1 MKKLLSATLFCAL
14 FSVIGGILFFG
25 DVFSS
30 FSFPFRLAC
39 LTFFA
44 MTTTFLTLW
53 LVFRQ
58 AAEALPDNPGET
70 VTSATPASQDEP
82 GKRGYEL
89 FQRIESYMEDK
100 RPYLDE
106 KLNLDSFSKAVFSN
120 KVYVSKNINHYS
132 GKNFRQFINWY
143 RIQYALDLMKKD
155 PHLRMEEVAM
165 MSGFHTTVSFN
176 MAFRLFV
183 AKTPTEWHE
192 EYVDSLRKG

>member
-1 MKKLLSATLFCAL
+1 
-14 FSVIGGILFFG
+14 
-25 DVFSS
+25 
-30 FSFPFRLAC
+30 
-39 LTFFA
+39 
-44 MTTTFLTLW
+44 
-53 LVFRQ
+53 
-58 AAEALPDNPGET
+58 
-70 VTSATPASQDEP
+70 
-82 GKRGYEL
+82 
-89 FQRIESYMEDK
+89 MEDK